1 MVPFLSNLTNLQV
14 SLNKNSYVFELS
26 QEINVSDL
34 YDIKIKT
41 DFTREVYKNL

>member
-1 MVPFLSNLTNLQV
+1 MENGTFLKQLNKLQV

-41 DFTREVYKNL
+41 DFTRVIL